1 MIGQIEEQFAPHPS
15 TSGRAEGEN
24 LGKAYSCTKG
34 GIRHGS
40 HHLESVYWLH
50 SDCWHGSPRC
60 FMGWSNEGD
69 KERAQVEKDAF
80 NLTCKE
86 AISNGQVNADIWCA
100 EDWADLEG
108 KRAMNACI
116 LKEHKHA
123 MHIELQMALQDH
135 KKSTEELLAWSG
147 TPNQCWKAI
156 QWCLQWQA
164 TSLCV
169 TMHADSVLFCR
180 RRGWNLT
187 LNGPRLNPMLILQHR
202 QLPRWGVGWQV
213 LVVNHGN
220 ASHSASPPAPS
231 KPVSVTC
238 TNDPLSAP
246 MDKDDTTPMPSPVVM
261 PPQAQLVNPM
271 SIISHVPEWS
281 LGTLMHALGNDMVD
295 NSTPPAP
302 VIPPKADAI
311 LLVAA
316 PPQGGKLLCHLRLTP
331 SSLR

>member
-1 MIGQIEEQFAPHPS
+1 MGKWMLISGVLRTGLTWRAREPWMHAFWRSTNMQCILNSKWPYRIIRSPQRSSLLKVAHS
-15 TSGRAEGEN
+15 TSAE
-24 LGKAYSCTKG
+24 
-34 GIRHGS
+34 RH
-40 HHLESVYWLH
+40 L
-50 SDCWHGSPRC
+50 
-60 FMGWSNEGD
+60 
-69 KERAQVEKDAF
+69 
-80 NLTCKE
+80 
-86 AISNGQVNADIWCA
+86 
-100 EDWADLEG
+100 
-108 KRAMNACI
+108 
-116 LKEHKHA
+116 
-123 MHIELQMALQDH
+123 
-135 KKSTEELLAWSG
+135 
-147 TPNQCWKAI
+147 I

-231 KPVSVTC
+231 KPVSVTS